1 MSANYVGKNE
11 RTLFERNVEH
21 AWNDKDIVVNIHS
34 NECNGVKHMLNI
46 AKLAP
51 SLFSDGTVDDA
62 LDLVLYKS
70 KANEL

>member
-11 RTLFERNVEH
+11 RTLFEGNVEH
-21 AWNDKDIVVNIHS
+21 AWNDKDIVVNIHF
-34 NECNGVKHMLNI
+34 NECNGVKHVLNI

-51 SLFSDGTVDDA
+51 SSFSDSTVDDA